1 MNVAPSRTWICN
13 RKPSCFNSLQTRRF
27 ALRSFKPSFTNRLKH
42 FATVAVRVFHILDP
56 ATGTLKHFAQ
66 HNFARVNSTA
76 HCIWRLGAMLAVRGR
91 GYFNDSDVAEVAKL
105 ALRFVR

>member
-1 MNVAPSRTWICN
+1 
-13 RKPSCFNSLQTRRF
+13 
-27 ALRSFKPSFTNRLKH
+27 LKH

-76 HCIWRLGAMLAVRGR
+76 GAMLAARGR